1 MQRMLSCK
9 KGTSSEEGISY
20 PEEVIEKIVSL
31 LPFPAI
37 LKARGLTKWWSA
49 ALAGGPAASLQYH
62 AQVSSTDSESDKF
75 CPVYVSPDFRCFI
88 GFNLTTRKWR
98 KMYNVAFFPNQKKI
112 WSFGS
117 CTATGALICGVVEA
131 PTATQIFLK
140 NVVSGAAKT
149 LTMPV
154 RPKRL
159 EHLYVEV
166 LGSGRGTFQILVYLH
181 PWTIYHPEAHL
192 QVYDSR
198 RDTWHLLATDMPIP
212 YFTYLKT
219 PFSSFAGAAVLDDR
233 LYVLYQDKMASLG
246 GHFTAQLMAYTL
258 VALGRDGAAAGAD
271 DEPRCTGVRLD
282 FPLLHF
288 PEFEIGGR
296 PRETGLLVC
305 DGELLVVAVSEA
317 MSGNVLPAHSIA
329 VFKLDLDSED
339 WIHVARGPPA
349 PVAGISCT
357 HFVAHKGLIYMGGGS
372 VKGPV
377 VFLVLDVRKEKWT
390 CFSSPFY
397 GGAFG
402 QFFAFEPGLDPFVM
416 I

>member
-1 MQRMLSCK
+1 MTSCK

-20 PEEVIEKIVSL
+20 PEEVIEKIVSF
-31 LPFPAI
+31 LPFPSI

-49 ALAGGPAASLQYH
+49 ALTGGPASSLQYH
-62 AQVSSTDSESDKF
+62 AKVSSTNSDKF

-88 GFNLTTRKWR
+88 GFNLATRKWR
-98 KMYNVAFFPNQKKI
+98 KMFNVSFFPSQKKI

-117 CTATGALICGVVEA
+117 CTSSGALICGVVEA
-131 PTATQIFLK
+131 PTATEVFLK
-140 NVVSGAAKT
+140 NVISGSSKS
-149 LTMPV
+149 LFIPI

-159 EHLYVEV
+159 EHRYIQVV
-166 LGSGRGTFQILVYLH
+166 GSGCGTFKIIVYLH
-181 PWTIYHPEAHL
+181 PWTIYHPESHL
-192 QVYDSR
+192 QIYDSKL
-198 RDTWHLLATDMPIP
+198 DTWFMLDTDMPIP

-219 PFSSFAGAAVLDDR
+219 PFSSFAGAVYLDNR

-258 VALGRDGAAAGAD
+258 VMD
-271 DEPRCTGVRLD
+271 DEPRCTSVRLD
-282 FPLLHF
+282 FPLLYF
-288 PEFEIGGR
+288 PEHQIGGR
-296 PRETGLLVC
+296 PREMGMVVC
-305 DGELLVVAVSEA
+305 DNELMVVAVSEA
-317 MSGNVLPAHSIA
+317 MSGNVLPANSIG

-339 WIHVARGPPA
+339 WINVARGPPS

-357 HFVAHKGLIYMGGGS
+357 NFVAHDGLIYMGGCS
-372 VKGPV
+372 IKGPV
-377 VFLVLDVRKEKWT
+377 VFLVLDVQKEKWT